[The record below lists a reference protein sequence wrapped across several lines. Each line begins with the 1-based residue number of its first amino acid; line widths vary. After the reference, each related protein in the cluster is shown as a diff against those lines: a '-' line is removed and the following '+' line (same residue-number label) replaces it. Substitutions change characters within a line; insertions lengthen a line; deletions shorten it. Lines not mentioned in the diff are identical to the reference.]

1 MPEKWKKTWNF
12 TGKYDTL
19 NLDKTY
25 DFPLEREAG
34 GGPPQK
40 ERVRMKKRSALLA
53 LLALLMLL
61 VLTGCG
67 APSAADAAER
77 GSSEQET
84 LGAALVEEEP
94 RPLTQMEVLSAYERA
109 MTAYGWF
116 ELAPLPCGPEQEI
129 VDGRLY
135 RKVDYPGI
143 EDMADLRTY
152 LRVVF
157 SPELTE
163 RLLEQGDYP
172 VYRDV
177 DGALYAFDGTGP
189 GRDRDS
195 GKGAVEISVEQ
206 ESEGAYS
213 VEVSVELLDS
223 ARNAV
228 IGVETYSF
236 PYEFVEGSWVF
247 TDFQMVY

>member
-1 MPEKWKKTWNF
+1 
-12 TGKYDTL
+12 
-19 NLDKTY
+19 
-25 DFPLEREAG
+25 
-34 GGPPQK
+34 
-40 ERVRMKKRSALLA
+40 MKKRTA

-61 VLTGCG
+61 ILSGCG
-67 APSAADAAER
+67 APSADSAAER
-77 GSSEQET
+77 SSLEQET

-129 VDGRLY
+129 VDGWLY

-152 LRVVF
+152 LRVMF

-163 RLLEQGDYP
+163 RLLEQGDHP
-172 VYRDV
+172 LYRDV
-177 DGALYAFDGTGP
+177 DGALYAFDGTGS

-206 ESEGAYS
+206 R
-213 VEVSVELLDS
+213 VSVPIPW
-223 ARNAV
+223 R
-228 IGVETYSF
+228 
-236 PYEFVEGSWVF
+236 
-247 TDFQMVY
+247 

>member
-1 MPEKWKKTWNF
+1 
-12 TGKYDTL
+12 
-19 NLDKTY
+19 
-25 DFPLEREAG
+25 
-34 GGPPQK
+34 
-40 ERVRMKKRSALLA
+40 MKKRTV

-67 APSAADAAER
+67 APTADSAAE
-77 GSSEQET
+77 GSLDQET
-84 LGAALVEEEP
+84 LGAALVEEP
-94 RPLTQMEVLSAYERA
+94 RPLTQMEVLSAYDRA
-109 MTAYGWF
+109 VTAYGWF
-116 ELAPLPCGPEQEI
+116 DLAPLPCGPEQEI
-129 VDGRLY
+129 VDGWIY

-152 LRVVF
+152 LQVVF
-157 SPELTE
+157 SPDLTE
-163 RLLEQGDYP
+163 RLLERGDQP
-172 VYRDV
+172 AYRDV
-177 DGALYAFDGTGP
+177 DGALYAFAGT

-195 GKGAVEISVEQ
+195 GKGAVEVEVEQ
-206 ESEGAYS
+206 EDERTYS

-223 ARNAV
+223 TRTAV